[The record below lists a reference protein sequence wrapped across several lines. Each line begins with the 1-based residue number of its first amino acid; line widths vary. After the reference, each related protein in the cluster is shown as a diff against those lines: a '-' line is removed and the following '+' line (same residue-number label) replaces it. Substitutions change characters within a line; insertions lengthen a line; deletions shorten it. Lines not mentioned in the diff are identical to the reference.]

1 MQTAQKEKV
10 TLIQMGVRVVKTD
23 GILGLYNG
31 LSASVLRQV
40 CCVLWLQVSHNMLY
54 YILIHTH
61 TRDIYILLDS
71 SFF

>member
-10 TLIQMGVRVVKTD
+10 NLIQMGVRVVKND

-40 CCVLWLQVSHNMLY
+40 CCAECVLWFLSLA
-54 YILIHTH
+54 
-61 TRDIYILLDS
+61 
-71 SFF
+71 